1 MNHYWTAL
9 SMLLLP
15 HLASATITFTDN
27 CTVLFEVEKVH
38 AGCPYNGTEVLDRMS
53 LFVDTAKEW
62 QCSLE
67 ENSRRRLE
75 TTALSSSSALRR
87 TAQQPQEQDQRE
99 LNCVG
104 PHLLETTTTASSA
117 LRRTAQQQEQD
128 QRELNCVGPI
138 CYQFC
143 TPGEQYYDP
152 YYCAALCFSPGC
164 YRKLE
169 GQEEPEVNDYDSML
183 LEQQRSLSSAA
194 VLNCTS
200 LDYALDCTP
209 CTISMGGMIKG
220 MEKDQPSDIKSCL
233 NGINCWVCP
242 LECTIE

>member
-1 MNHYWTAL
+1 MMIRMTMNHYWTAL

-67 ENSRRRLE
+67 ENSRRR
-75 TTALSSSSALRR
+75 
-87 TAQQPQEQDQRE
+87 
-99 LNCVG
+99 
-104 PHLLETTTTASSA
+104 LETTTTASSA